1 VSSSGIH
8 YISWAQSCSRSD
20 QTARELEG
28 VSHMVYLGFL
38 GSHPLTIL
46 PKYVGQFVM
55 TCWLL
60 IRHRPTAVIVMSP
73 PLFAAIAPLV
83 YGWLFRRPFAMDCH
97 TAAFTHPRFKR
108 LQWLQHWLER
118 RASVNIVHNEAL
130 QALVEDHGGKTVL
143 VKDVPVVY
151 QETEHYPLSDGFNV
165 AAVCSFNPD
174 EPIEAIVE
182 AAQNLPDIRFFLTGN
197 PKHLASDVADSLPEN
212 LVLTGFIS
220 DAAYGDLIRR
230 ADVVMSLTTR
240 DHTMLRGAWE
250 AIYQGTPVIVSDW
263 PVLKESFSQG
273 SIHVDNS
280 PESIAA
286 AIREVR
292 GRGQALRDQAE
303 VAREGRFARWK
314 STKQELLSRLLPE

>member
-1 VSSSGIH
+1 M
-8 YISWAQSCSRSD
+8 
-20 QTARELEG
+20 
-28 VSHMVYLGFL
+28 SHMVYLGFL

-151 QETEHYPLSDGFNV
+151 QETEHYPLSEGFNV

-174 EPIEAIVE
+174 EPIEAIVG
-182 AAQNLPDIRFFLTGN
+182 AARNLPDIRFYLTGN
-197 PKHLASDVADSLPEN
+197 PRHLASDVLDSLPEN

-273 SIHVDNS
+273 AIHVDNS

-286 AIREVR
+286 AISNVR
-292 GRGQALRDQAE
+292 DHAQTLNEQADLARQGRLT
-303 VAREGRFARWK
+303 RWD
-314 STKQELLSRLLPE
+314 STKQELLSHMLPM